1 LKERVLGDECREHAV
16 NTENFLRRKFLGT
29 LAVGSAYFATFA
41 AGWLHPV
48 RLLAAPW
55 NEAAFDAKALADAL
69 KYIGAATAIDS
80 DQIQLKAPEIAENGA
95 IVPVEII
102 SRIPATQSI
111 YIIADK
117 NPQPLVA
124 IFDLTGEMEPFISTR
139 IKMGESSKV
148 RVLVKAAGK
157 FYVSTQEVKVTIGG
171 CGG

>member
-1 LKERVLGDECREHAV
+1 MVTRQILLGLRSRLAGAQELMDGEDLDAAEVDEA
-16 NTENFLRRKFLGT
+16 LRTLGT
-29 LAVGSAYFATFA
+29 INRLWGGHLLMRRELASVLPGVR
-41 AGWLHPV
+41 GPV
-48 RLLAAPW
+48 RILDVATGWADMPR
-55 NEAAFDAKALADAL
+55 ALARWARHQGL
-69 KYIGAATAIDS
+69 
-80 DQIQLKAPEIAENGA
+80 
-95 IVPVEII
+95 PVEIV

-124 IFDLTGEMEPFISTR
+124 IFDITGDMEPFISTR

-157 FYVSTQEVKVTIGG
+157 FYVATQDVKVTIGG